1 MGSAGSAIKLESE
14 DERRTVKQAVR
25 HGYRVFK
32 LNFIG
37 QRGPPDRLFGRDGRS
52 VLIEFKRLNETPT
65 LQQLKRHN
73 ELRQVFGLEVAWT
86 DRYEEAC
93 EILGIP
99 TGF

>member
-1 MGSAGSAIKLESE
+1 MG
-14 DERRTVKQAVR
+14 VR
-25 HGYRVFK
+25 SGPRPLKIIF
-32 LNFIG
+32 
-37 QRGPPDRLFGRDGRS
+37 RGLRGAPDRLFGRGGRCL
-52 VLIEFKRLNETPT
+52 LIEFKRLNETPT

-99 TGF
+99 TGS